1 MKSSKV
7 SSPTGQDM
15 RKYGRNLAR
24 AMNQTHSLPSASKK
38 VAPMPYSIG
47 DAKFPAPEVMKHG
60 ENKTSVSAEVAVN
73 GTPKKAMKI
82 RGTGAATK
90 GTMSRGPMG

>member
-1 MKSSKV
+1 MKTKV
-7 SSPTGQDM
+7 NSPTGQDM

-24 AMNQTHSLPSASKK
+24 AMNQTHSLAVGSKK
-38 VAPMPYSIG
+38 AAPMPYAVG

-60 ENKTSVSAEVAVN
+60 DNKVTPGAEVPVN
-73 GTPKKAMKI
+73 GSPKKATKI
-82 RGTGAATK
+82 RGTGAAIK

>member
-24 AMNQTHSLPSASKK
+24 AMNQTHSLPNASKK
-38 VAPMPYSIG
+38 VAPLPYNIG
-47 DAKFPAPEVMKHG
+47 DAKFPPPEVMKHG
-60 ENKTSVSAEVAVN
+60 DNKAPNAAEVAVN
-73 GTPKKAMKI
+73 GSPKKATKI

-90 GTMSRGPMG
+90 GIMARGPMG

>member
-1 MKSSKV
+1 MATKV

-24 AMNQTHSLPSASKK
+24 AMNQTHSLPKAGKK
-38 VAPMPYSIG
+38 TAPMPYAVG

-60 ENKTSVSAEVAVN
+60 DNKVNVSAEVAVN
-73 GTPKKAMKI
+73 GTPKKDTKI
-82 RGTGAATK
+82 RGTGAAIK
-90 GTMSRGPMG
+90 GITARGPMG

>member
-1 MKSSKV
+1 MKTKV

-24 AMNQTHSLPSASKK
+24 AMNQTHSLPTHSKK
-38 VAPMPYSIG
+38 VAPMPYAVG

-60 ENKTSVSAEVAVN
+60 DNKVVPTAEVAVN
-73 GTPKKAMKI
+73 GSPKKAIKT

-90 GTMSRGPMG
+90 GIMSRGPMG

>member
-1 MKSSKV
+1 MKTKV

-24 AMNQTHSLPSASKK
+24 AMNQTHSLPAASKK
-38 VAPMPYSIG
+38 TAPMPYAVG

-60 ENKTSVSAEVAVN
+60 DNSVTPTAEVAVN
-73 GTPKKAMKI
+73 GTPKKQMKI

-90 GTMSRGPMG
+90 GIMSRGPMG

>member
-1 MKSSKV
+1 MATKV

-24 AMNQTHSLPSASKK
+24 AMNQTHSLPKASKK
-38 VAPMPYSIG
+38 TAPMPYAVG

-60 ENKTSVSAEVAVN
+60 DNSVTPTAEVVVN
-73 GTPKKAMKI
+73 GTPKKQMKI

-90 GTMSRGPMG
+90 GIMSRGPMG

>member
-1 MKSSKV
+1 MKTKV

-24 AMNQTHSLPSASKK
+24 AMNQTHSLPAASKK
-38 VAPMPYSIG
+38 TAPMPYAVG

-60 ENKTSVSAEVAVN
+60 DNKVTPPAEVAVN
-73 GTPKKAMKI
+73 GSPKKATKI

-90 GTMSRGPMG
+90 GTMARGPMG

>member
-1 MKSSKV
+1 MKTKV

-24 AMNQTHSLPSASKK
+24 AMNQTKLLPAAGKKAAS
-38 VAPMPYSIG
+38 MPYAVG

-60 ENKTSVSAEVAVN
+60 DNKVALSAEVPVD
-73 GTPKKAMKI
+73 GSPKKAIKT

-90 GTMSRGPMG
+90 GIMSRGPMG